1 MPDILFVFMQGDV
14 TTWVK
19 EHLRLFPVGGQNRY
33 FGKVFM
39 GFIINK
45 KGVVII
51 PHVIWTSGHSGLDV
65 GNFVCRCRIIGIEIR
80 PVEREKGG
88 YRLCTF
94 DSLLLEQ
101 MNLKTGFYC

>member
-1 MPDILFVFMQGDV
+1 MGKRALEVIPR
-14 TTWVK
+14 W
-19 EHLRLFPVGGQNRY
+19 GQNRY

-45 KGVVII
+45 KGVVVI
-51 PHVIWTSGHSGLDV
+51 PHMIWTSGHSGLDV

>member
-1 MPDILFVFMQGDV
+1 MGKRALEVIPR
-14 TTWVK
+14 W
-19 EHLRLFPVGGQNRY
+19 GQNRH
-33 FGKVFM
+33 FGRGFM

-45 KGVVII
+45 KGTVVT
-51 PHVIWTSGHSGLDV
+51 PRVIRTSGHSGLDV
-65 GNFVCRCRIIGIEIR
+65 GNFVCRCRIIGMEIR

-88 YRLCTF
+88 YRLCTS

>member
-1 MPDILFVFMQGDV
+1 MGKRALEVIPR
-14 TTWVK
+14 W
-19 EHLRLFPVGGQNRY
+19 GQNRY

-45 KGVVII
+45 KGVVVI

-80 PVEREKGG
+80 PGRSKG
-88 YRLCTF
+88 
-94 DSLLLEQ
+94 
-101 MNLKTGFYC
+101 KKVATGCVLSIAFYLSR